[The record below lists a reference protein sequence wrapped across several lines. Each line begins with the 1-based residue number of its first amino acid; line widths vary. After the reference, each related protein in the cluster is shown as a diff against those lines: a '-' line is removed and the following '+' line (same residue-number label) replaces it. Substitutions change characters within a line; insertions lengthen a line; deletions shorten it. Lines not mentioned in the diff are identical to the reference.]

1 MNPVVQYYEQYNEH
15 ARLTTDNSR
24 RLEFI
29 TTTHLMDKY
38 IPEHAELLDLG
49 AGTGIYSF
57 YFAGKGCKVTS
68 TDLTPKHVEMIRARI
83 AKDGIA
89 NMVAETADATDL
101 SPYAD
106 ESFDAVLCLGPM
118 YHLTDRAAQ
127 LNCLRE
133 CNRVLRP
140 GGIVGIAYVNR
151 LFIYP
156 HLVRM
161 DPRYLTREWMER
173 ILEKG
178 EISAS
183 ASDCFWTDAYFHLP
197 EEMDAL
203 CGECG
208 ILRLEHAA
216 TDGIG
221 MYMRQA
227 VNDFTPEEFALWVDY
242 HLRTCTAPS
251 ALGASNHG
259 LFIGQKPLSE

>member
-1 MNPVVQYYEQYNEH
+1 MNPVVHYYEQYNED
-15 ARLTTDNSR
+15 ARLTTDHSR
-24 RLEFI
+24 RLEYI
-29 TTTHLMDKY
+29 TTTHLLDKY
-38 IPEHAELLDLG
+38 IPIGSELLDLG

-68 TDLTPKHVEMIRARI
+68 TDLTPKHVELIRAII
-83 AKDGIA
+83 AQEGLTNI
-89 NMVAETADATDL
+89 VAEPADATDL
-101 SPYAD
+101 SSYAD

-118 YHLTDRAAQ
+118 YHLKDRAAQ

-133 CNRVLRP
+133 CMRVLRP

-161 DPRYLTREWMER
+161 DQRYLTREWMDR
-173 ILEKG
+173 ILDKG

-183 ASDCFWTDAYFHLP
+183 DSDCFWTDAYFHLP
-197 EEMDAL
+197 EEMEAL

-208 ILRLEHAA
+208 IIRLEHAA

-221 MYMRQA
+221 MYMRQT
-227 VNDFTPEEFALWVDY
+227 VNGFTPEEFALWVDY
-242 HLRTCTAPS
+242 HLQTCTAPS
-251 ALGASNHG
+251 TLGASNHG
-259 LFIGQKPLSE
+259 LYIGQKPL